1 MGLLI
6 GGGGGFLLQFVG
18 LAMGLGMG
26 LGRQRE
32 RERDT
37 MGWVFCEGLWWC

>member
-18 LAMGLGMG
+18 LAMGLG
-26 LGRQRE
+26 RQRE

-37 MGWVFCEGLWWC
+37 MGWVFCEELWWC